1 MKNKLLV
8 LLMAAIM
15 AFGSFAYAAPETDS
29 SERERSQST
38 SKSDFPKPNAKAAI
52 VIDEKSGDAIFAMN
66 ADRKVFP
73 AGTSNIMTA
82 MIALESAK
90 LTDVCTVSEAALANV
105 SYDQPQLGMLPGET
119 YTVEQLLHAI
129 IMNSNND
136 AANTLA
142 ITVAG
147 SLEGFV
153 QKMNDKAQELGMTG
167 THFANP
173 TGWHDENHYTTATDM
188 AKLAR
193 YAMKNPTFREIVLTQ
208 KYVFPATNMRSKE
221 KTILSTNH
229 LVSRYKYPYHYY
241 PNATGIKSGNSTNAG
256 YCLVASAEKGQFSLI
271 SVVMNCP
278 NENANEGAYSFTDTK
293 AMFDYIL
300 KNYQTVELAK
310 QGDVIYDSKV
320 KEAKDSTR
328 LALTVDSD
336 LYTTMKGTV
345 DPQNVERNIEVTKE
359 AVAPIALGDVFGT
372 VTYSYNGKIL
382 KTANLVAA
390 NEVKR
395 DVILHIINLIFGFI
409 FNPFVIIIVILAV
422 LFYLRLRSIKNRKRK
437 IRQSRLASYRRENER
452 PKTARDSYTSRSNR
466 TSRNTRNSRSDRYR
480 RR

>member
-1 MKNKLLV
+1 MKNKILV
-8 LLMAAIM
+8 LLMAAVI
-15 AFGSFAYAAPETDS
+15 ALGSFAYAAPLSDT
-29 SERERSQST
+29 SEGERTQST
-38 SKSDFPKPNAKAAI
+38 STGDFPKPNAEAAI
-52 VIDEKSGDAIFAMN
+52 VIDEKSGDTIFAMN

-82 MIALESAK
+82 MIVLESTK

-119 YTVEQLLHAI
+119 YTVEQLLYAI
-129 IMNSNND
+129 ILNSNND

-142 ITVAG
+142 ITAAG
-147 SLEGFV
+147 SLEVFV

-173 TGWHDENHYTTATDM
+173 TGWHDENHYTTAADM

-241 PNATGIKSGNSTNAG
+241 PNATGVKSGNSTNAG
-256 YCLVASAEKGQFSLI
+256 YCLVASAEKGQLSLI

-310 QGDVIYDSKV
+310 QGDVIHDSKV

-336 LYTTMKGTV
+336 IYTTMKSTV
-345 DPQNVERNIEVTKE
+345 DADAVECDVEVTKE
-359 AVAPIALGDVFGT
+359 AIAPIAVGDVFGT
-372 VTYSYNGKIL
+372 VTYSYNGKVL

-390 NEVKR
+390 NEVRR
-395 DVILHIINLIFGFI
+395 DIILHIINLVFGFI
-409 FNPFVIIIVILAV
+409 FNPFVIIIAV
-422 LFYLRLRSIKNRKRK
+422 LAILFYMRLRAVKNRKRK
-437 IRQSRLASYRRENER
+437 IRQSRLVSYRRENEK
-452 PKTARDSYTSRSNR
+452 PKTAKDTYNLRNSRRNDSYT
-466 TSRNTRNSRSDRYR
+466 R
-480 RR
+480 RRR

>member
-1 MKNKLLV
+1 
-8 LLMAAIM
+8 MAATI
-15 AFGSFAYAAPETDS
+15 ALGSFAYAAPDTDS
-29 SERERSQST
+29 SSRDRTQSSLKT
-38 SKSDFPKPNAKAAI
+38 DFPKPNAESAI
-52 VIDEKSGDAIFAMN
+52 VIDAKSGDAIFAMN
-66 ADRKVFP
+66 SDRKVFP

-82 MIALESAK
+82 MIVLESTK
-90 LTDVCTVSEAALANV
+90 LTDICTVSEAALANV

-119 YTVEQLLHAI
+119 FTVEQLLYAI

-142 ITVAG
+142 LTVCG
-147 SLEGFV
+147 TLEDFV
-153 QKMNDKAQELGMTG
+153 QKMNDKAVELGMTG

-173 TGWHDENHYTTATDM
+173 TGWHDENHYTTAADM
-188 AKLAR
+188 AKLAQ

-208 KYVFPATNMRSKE
+208 KYVFPASNMRSKE

-256 YCLVASAEKGQFSLI
+256 YCLVASAEKGQLSLI

-293 AMFDYIL
+293 AMFDYVL

-310 QGDVIYDSKV
+310 QGDVIHDSKV

-336 LYTTMKGTV
+336 LYTTMKSSV
-345 DPQNVERNIEVTKE
+345 DPKNVECDVEITKD
-359 AVAPIALGDVFGT
+359 AVAPIVQGDIFGT
-372 VTYSYNGKIL
+372 VTYSYNGKVL

-395 DVILHIINLIFGFI
+395 DFILHIINLIFGFI
-409 FNPFVIIIVILAV
+409 FNPFVIIIAILAV
-422 LFYLRLRSIKNRKRK
+422 AFYLRLRAIKNRKRK
-437 IRQSRLASYRRENER
+437 IRQSKLASYRRENET
-452 PKTARDSYTSRSNR
+452 PKTAKDSYNSRNRRNSRNDSYT
-466 TSRNTRNSRSDRYR
+466 R
-480 RR
+480 RRR